1 MTVPARVVVAGDHAG
16 RVSGVTCRMGRNLE
30 CPRAWARGSEMRTG
44 RAPGFAR
51 VALAVIRIANG
62 STALVAPTV
71 LTRNLGIG
79 RDDNQ
84 AIQYVFRMFGIRTVL
99 IGLELLLPE
108 GEVRA
113 AAVRAAPVIHAS
125 DTASAALAGL
135 TRQIPARSAV
145 IATSISALNTALA
158 LTASAGQRRPRATT

>member
-1 MTVPARVVVAGDHAG
+1 
-16 RVSGVTCRMGRNLE
+16 
-30 CPRAWARGSEMRTG
+30 MRTG
-44 RAPGFAR
+44 GAPGFAR
-51 VALAVIRIANG
+51 VALAMIRIANG

-71 LTRNLGIG
+71 LDAQPRRRRG
-79 RDDNQ
+79 DNQ

-99 IGLELLLPE
+99 IGLELLLPD

-113 AAVRAAPVIHAS
+113 AAVRVAPVIHAS
-125 DTASAALAGL
+125 DTASAAFAGL

-158 LTASAGQRRPRATT
+158 LTARAGLREPEAAT